1 MYYNFRKSFQLITL
15 SILLDLMSSFDTGS
29 SWEDEK
35 NQVSKSFQ
43 GERKMVVTCFIGDI
57 MEYNIKH

>member
-43 GERKMVVTCFIGDI
+43 GERKMVVTCFVGEI

>member
-15 SILLDLMSSFDTGS
+15 SILLDLMSSFDTRS
-29 SWEDEK
+29 SWEGEK

-43 GERKMVVTCFIGDI
+43 GERKMVSPALL
-57 MEYNIKH
+57 EKLRNIILI

>member
-1 MYYNFRKSFQLITL
+1 MYYNFRKSFRLITL
-15 SILLDLMSSFDTGS
+15 SILLDLMSSFDTRS
-29 SWEDEK
+29 SWKDEK

-43 GERKMVVTCFIGDI
+43 GERKMVVTCFAGEI